1 MNSQYLIAGD
11 AENRDVEQLAE
22 DHPVS
27 MEQPEHKLHMSV
39 LEFIV
44 IITSNPTTTIG
55 KSK

>member
-11 AENRDVEQLAE
+11 AENREVEQLA

-27 MEQPEHKLHMSV
+27 MEQPEYKLPMSV
-39 LEFIV
+39 LEFAV
-44 IITSNPTTTIG
+44 ITASNSTTTTG